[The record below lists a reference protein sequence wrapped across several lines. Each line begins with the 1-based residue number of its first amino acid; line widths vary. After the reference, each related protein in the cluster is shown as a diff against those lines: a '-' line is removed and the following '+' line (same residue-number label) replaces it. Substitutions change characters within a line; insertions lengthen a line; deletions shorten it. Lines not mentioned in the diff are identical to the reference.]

1 MSDFFQNG
9 IITTLHKLPGYSLEN
24 LENKIRSISK
34 ERKFILLLPSLYSEL
49 KGKALS
55 DIVKELKKA
64 DYIHEVVVSL
74 DKANKK
80 QFEHAKEFFSKIP
93 TKITVIWNDSHEI
106 KRIYNILKRRGL
118 DPGKQGKGRGVW
130 TAMGYILAK
139 GEVYMVTLHD
149 CDIYTYSRDI
159 LARLT
164 YPILSKRMN
173 YDFAKGYYARVTNML
188 HGRVVRLFFAP
199 LLKAFKKIFGSR
211 EFFDYLDSFRYPLSG
226 EVAMTT
232 ELIRQIHFSSDWG
245 LEISILREVYTI
257 LSLPKICQVDLI
269 ERYDHKH
276 QEFDIEDLQ
285 SGIMRMAI
293 DIART
298 FFRILSQEGIVLT
311 PQIIRTLKITYF
323 DAATGFVDKYM
334 NLALINNISYDRN
347 KEIESVEKFTTALA
361 IAAKEFDDYPLGS
374 PLIPTWRRVDSAM
387 PELLNTKLLD
397 IVEKLNGR

>member
-173 YDFAKGYYARVTNML
+173 YDFAKGYYARVTNTL